1 MSRTLIDQ
9 QRAEDRR
16 AKVMKMN
23 YTKVKPTVVKHV
35 LPNEVMSIYERKV
48 SRIGQRIRVDWIL
61 ISIFEFRCIKINYT
75 SIMTCLWRKDRKA
88 LPCLCMGSI
97 QDQTLR

>member
-23 YTKVKPTVVKHV
+23 YTKVRPTVVKHV
-35 LPNEVMSIYERKV
+35 LPNEVMSIYDPNV
-48 SRIGQRIRVDWIL
+48 SKIPV
-61 ISIFEFRCIKINYT
+61 SFE
-75 SIMTCLWRKDRKA
+75 L
-88 LPCLCMGSI
+88 
-97 QDQTLR
+97 